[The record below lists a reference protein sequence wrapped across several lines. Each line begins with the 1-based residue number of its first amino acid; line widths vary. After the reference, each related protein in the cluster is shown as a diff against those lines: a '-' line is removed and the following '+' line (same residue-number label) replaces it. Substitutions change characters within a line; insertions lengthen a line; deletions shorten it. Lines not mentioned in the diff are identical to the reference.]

1 MPATSLSSAAQ
12 TPSALETLIAS
23 VEELSL
29 ARTVDQVAAV
39 ARQAARRISAADGA
53 AFVLRD
59 GETCW
64 YLDADEP
71 LWKGRRFPV
80 GACISGWAMLN
91 GETAIVPDVYRD
103 ERIPHDV
110 YRPTFVK
117 SLVMTP
123 VRPQDAGANAVAAIG
138 AYWARPHPP
147 STDEVQRLQAIARAT
162 AVALENARLFA
173 SLTEALERR
182 KFLLRELDH
191 RCKNTLA
198 AVQSIAE
205 QTLRA
210 AASPQAFAESFG
222 ARLAALSR
230 AHEQLTLEDWGRTGL
245 MEIACS
251 ALAPYGGVDGERIT
265 AAGPGVAL
273 SPESAVTMHMTLN
286 ELALNAA
293 KHGALGTA
301 EGRVSVAWSV
311 DLAAEPRQL
320 SFEWLERGGPLVAAP
335 DGEGFGRRLLER
347 GLARDLGGAARL
359 DFDPRGVRYVLSAPL
374 SGRISLA

>member
-12 TPSALETLIAS
+12 TPSALETLVAT
-23 VEELSL
+23 VEDLSL

-39 ARQAARRISAADGA
+39 VRSAARRIADADGA

-71 LWKGRRFPV
+71 LWKGRRFPLTD
-80 GACISGWAMLN
+80 CISGWAMLH

-110 YRPTFVK
+110 YGPTFVK

-123 VRPQDAGANAVAAIG
+123 VRPQNPIAAIG
-138 AYWARPHPP
+138 AYWARPRTP
-147 STDEVQRLQAIARAT
+147 SADEVQRLQAVARAT
-162 AVALENARLFA
+162 AVALENARLYA
-173 SLTEALERR
+173 SLTDALERR

-205 QTLRA
+205 QTLRT
-210 AASPQAFAESFG
+210 AASPEAFAESFE

-230 AHEQLTLEDWGRTGL
+230 AHEQLTLEDWGRAGL
-245 MEIACS
+245 MEIARA

-265 AAGPGVAL
+265 AVGPGVAL
-273 SPESAVTMHMTLN
+273 SPESAVAMHMTLN

-293 KHGALGTA
+293 KHGALGTP

-311 DLAAEPRQL
+311 DLAVEPRKL
-320 SFEWLERGGPLVAAP
+320 SFEWLERGGPPVAAP
-335 DGEGFGRRLLER
+335 EGEGFGRRLLER
-347 GLARDLGGAARL
+347 GLARDLGGAARI

>member
-12 TPSALETLIAS
+12 TPSALETLVAT
-23 VEELSL
+23 VEDLSL

-39 ARQAARRISAADGA
+39 VPSAARRITAADGVT
-53 AFVLRD
+53 FVLRD

-64 YLDADEP
+64 HLDEDAVAP
-71 LWKGRRFPV
+71 LWKGRRFPLT
-80 GACISGWAMLN
+80 ACISGWAMLN

-103 ERIPHDV
+103 ERTRPEV

-117 SLVMTP
+117 SLLMTP
-123 VRPQDAGANAVAAIG
+123 VRPPNAVAAIG
-138 AYWARPHPP
+138 ACWARPHTP
-147 STDEVQRLQAIARAT
+147 SADEVRGLQAIARAT
-162 AVALENARLFA
+162 AVALESARLIT

-210 AASPQAFAESFG
+210 AASPRAFAESFE

-245 MEIACS
+245 MEIAHV

-273 SPESAVTMHMTLN
+273 SPESAVAMHMTLN

-293 KHGALGTA
+293 KHGALGTP
-301 EGRVSVAWSV
+301 EGRINVAWSV
-311 DLAAEPRQL
+311 DLAAEPRKL
-320 SFEWLERGGPLVAAP
+320 SFEWLERGGPPVAAP
-335 DGEGFGRRLLER
+335 QGEGFGRRLLER
-347 GLARDLGGAARL
+347 GLARDLGGAARI

>member
-1 MPATSLSSAAQ
+1 MPATSLSSASQ
-12 TPSALETLIAS
+12 TPSALETL
-23 VEELSL
+23 VETIEDLSL

-39 ARQAARRISAADGA
+39 VRSAARRISAADGA
-53 AFVLRD
+53 TFVLRD
-59 GETCW
+59 GEACW
-64 YLDADEP
+64 YLDEDAIEP
-71 LWKGRRFPV
+71 LWKGRRFPLS
-80 GACISGWAMLN
+80 ACISGWAMLN
-91 GETAIVPDVYRD
+91 GETAIIPDVYRD
-103 ERIPHDV
+103 ARVPHDL

-123 VRPQDAGANAVAAIG
+123 VRPQNAVAAIG
-138 AYWARPHPP
+138 AYWARPRTP
-147 STDEVQRLQAIARAT
+147 SADEVQRLQAIARAT
-162 AVALENARLFA
+162 AVALENARLYA

-205 QTLRA
+205 QTLRTTP
-210 AASPQAFAESFG
+210 SPKAFAESFES
-222 ARLAALSR
+222 RLAALSR

-245 MEIACS
+245 MEIARA
-251 ALAPYGGVDGERIT
+251 ALAPYGGVDGERIS
-265 AAGPGVAL
+265 AGGPGVAL
-273 SPESAVTMHMTLN
+273 SPESAVAMHMTLN

-293 KHGALGTA
+293 KHGALGTP
-301 EGRVSVAWSV
+301 EGRVSVAWTV
-311 DLAAEPRQL
+311 DLAAEPRKL
-320 SFEWLERGGPLVAAP
+320 SFEWLERGGPSVAAP
-335 DGEGFGRRLLER
+335 AGEGFGRRLLER

>member
-1 MPATSLSSAAQ
+1 MSAIAPSSAAQ
-12 TPSALETLIAS
+12 PPSAIETL
-23 VEELSL
+23 VEAVEALSL

-39 ARQAARRISAADGA
+39 IRSAARRISAADGVT
-53 AFVLRD
+53 FVLRD
-59 GETCW
+59 GQTCW
-64 YLDADEP
+64 YLDEDAIEP
-71 LWKGRRFPV
+71 LWKGRRFPLN
-80 GACISGWAMLN
+80 ACISGWAMLH
-91 GETAIVPDVYRD
+91 GETAVVPDVYLD
-103 ERIPHDV
+103 DRIPHDA

-123 VRPQDAGANAVAAIG
+123 VRPANALAAIG
-138 AYWARPHPP
+138 AYWAKPHTPT
-147 STDEVQRLQAIARAT
+147 SDEVLRLQAIARAT
-162 AVALENARLFA
+162 AVALENARLYA

-205 QTLRA
+205 QTLRT
-210 AASPQAFAESFG
+210 AASPQAFAESFE

-245 MEIACS
+245 IDIARA
-251 ALAPYGGVDGERIT
+251 ALAPYGGVDGARIC
-265 AAGPGVAL
+265 AEGPGVAL
-273 SPESAVTMHMTLN
+273 SPESAVVMHMTLN

-293 KHGALGTA
+293 KHGALGSPD
-301 EGRVSVAWSV
+301 GRVNLAWSV
-311 DLAAEPRQL
+311 DMAADPRKL
-320 SFEWLERGGPLVAAP
+320 SFEWLERGGPPVATPA
-335 DGEGFGRRLLER
+335 GEGFGRRLLER

-359 DFDPRGVRYVLSAPL
+359 DFDPRGVRYVLNAPL